1 MRGRKKDTLCWDCTK
16 AAAKGCAWS
25 GRFEPVKGWKAERV
39 QRLDLK
45 GGETFHVISCPE
57 FEQDRQTDELKR
69 NDAYTEHDLC
79 VIRNSIEDGESVS
92 MIAWR
97 LGRSLTA
104 VTNKI
109 RKMRRAGEL

>member
-25 GRFEPVKGWKAERV
+25 GRFEPDR
-39 QRLDLK
+39 R
-45 GGETFHVISCPE
+45 PE
-57 FEQDRQTDELKR
+57 QPKR
-69 NDAYTEHDLC
+69 KDAYTEHDLC
-79 VIRNSIEDGESVS
+79 VIRNSLEDGESVS

-109 RKMRRAGEL
+109 RKMRRAGEI

>member
-1 MRGRKKDTLCWDCTK
+1 MLGLHESRCEELRMGRAVRAGERL
-16 AAAKGCAWS
+16 
-25 GRFEPVKGWKAERV
+25 EGWKAERV
-39 QRLDLK
+39 QRQDLK
-45 GGETFHVISCPE
+45 DGETFHVISCPE
-57 FEQDRQTDELKR
+57 FEPDRRPEQPKR
-69 NDAYTEHDLC
+69 KGAYTEHDLC

-104 VTNKI
+104 VTYKI

>member
-1 MRGRKKDTLCWDCTK
+1 MVWAVR
-16 AAAKGCAWS
+16 
-25 GRFEPVKGWKAERV
+25 
-39 QRLDLK
+39 

-57 FEQDRQTDELKR
+57 FEPDRRPAQPKR
-69 NDAYTEHDLC
+69 KDAYTEHDLC

>member
-1 MRGRKKDTLCWDCTK
+1 MRSRKEDTLCWDCTK
-16 AAAKGCAWS
+16 SAAKSCAWS
-25 GRFEPVKGWKAERV
+25 GRFEP
-39 QRLDLK
+39 
-45 GGETFHVISCPE
+45 
-57 FEQDRQTDELKR
+57 DRRPAQPKR
-69 NDAYTEHDLC
+69 KDAYTEHDLC